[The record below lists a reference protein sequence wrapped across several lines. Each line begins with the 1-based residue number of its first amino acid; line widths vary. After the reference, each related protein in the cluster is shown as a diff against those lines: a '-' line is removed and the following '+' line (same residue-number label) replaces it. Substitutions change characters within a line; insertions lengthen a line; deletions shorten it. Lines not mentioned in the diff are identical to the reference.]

1 MNLQTIMEAVP
12 TFLYSDGADMT
23 GLAVTAKLFLL
34 SVVPGLLLALVMAV
48 GQAFGPRPLA
58 WLIRSV
64 TYFFRSTPLYLQL
77 RGVNG

>member
-12 TFLYSDGADMT
+12 TFLYSDGSDMT

-64 TYFFRSTPLYLQL
+64 WGGDQFWTIDL
-77 RGVNG
+77 